1 MFALIFGI
9 FAFFWT
15 AFFTTVGLTVL
26 FAFLVPFLLVALFFR
41 LGLFLVKLAAGVVL
55 LSLFAICLF

>member
-1 MFALIFGI
+1 MFTLLFGI

-15 AFFTTVGLTVL
+15 ALFTVVGLTVL
-26 FAFLVPFLLVALFFR
+26 FVFLLPLLLIGLLFR
-41 LGLFLVKLAAGVVL
+41 LGFFLVKVAAGVML

>member
-1 MFALIFGI
+1 MFTLFGI

-15 AFFTTVGLTVL
+15 ALFTVVGLTVL
-26 FAFLVPFLLVALFFR
+26 FVFLLPLLLIGLLFR
-41 LGLFLVKLAAGVVL
+41 LGFFLVKVAAGVML

>member
-1 MFALIFGI
+1 MFTVLFGI

-15 AFFTTVGLTVL
+15 ALFTVVGLTVL
-26 FAFLVPFLLVALFFR
+26 FVFLLPLLLIGLLFR
-41 LGLFLVKLAAGVVL
+41 LGFFLVKVAAGVML